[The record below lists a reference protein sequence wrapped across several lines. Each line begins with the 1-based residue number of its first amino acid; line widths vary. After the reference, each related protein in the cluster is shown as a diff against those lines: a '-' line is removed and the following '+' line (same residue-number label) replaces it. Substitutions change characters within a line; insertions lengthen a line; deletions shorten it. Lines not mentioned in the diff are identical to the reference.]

1 MVALLVGSVVVI
13 VSAAGLAWALFWRDG
28 GVQPA
33 MTATATPGAAVG
45 SPSAAPAR
53 RFGARPASYHT
64 SAGTKVRA
72 ALLLLLAVVTL
83 AALVGVALSVIVVA
97 AGLLVS

>member
-33 MTATATPGAAVG
+33 MAGPAGQSAPVDT
-45 SPSAAPAR
+45 PSAELQDR
-53 RFGARPASYHT
+53 IGARPASYRT
-64 SAGTKVRA
+64 STRTKVRA
-72 ALLLLLAVVTL
+72 ALLLMLAVVTV
-83 AALVGVALSVIVVA
+83 AAMVGVALSIIVVA